1 MNKEKNEFEE
11 LLLENEKLEPIERR
25 KNHSIKIPTISVYK
39 LTFGFN
45 EAAAKIVPDY
55 IKWYKTR
62 EYIIGLPST
71 EFDSNSYP
79 VRKDMKRCWVVTTF
93 PVALRSEKTI
103 KKGTY
108 KLLKYKNGFAFK
120 TNEPLKKEKK

>member
-25 KNHSIKIPTISVYK
+25 KNHSIKIPMISVYN

-62 EYIIGLPST
+62 EYIIGLPTT
-71 EFDSNSYP
+71 EFDKDNYP
-79 VRKDMKRCWVVTTF
+79 VRKKY
-93 PVALRSEKTI
+93 E
-103 KKGTY
+103 
-108 KLLKYKNGFAFK
+108 KLLCCNNISGCFTKREDDQERNVQ
-120 TNEPLKKEKK
+120 TSQI